1 MRIHKEG
8 YLIILIFGLLIGA
21 LDFGFCLITKSIPI
35 LYIIFIS
42 ISIIFYFF
50 VIRFFRHP
58 IRKINNT
65 DDNKIYCP
73 ADGKIVVIEEITE
86 NEYFKDNRIQVSVFM
101 SPLDIHV
108 NWYSIGGIIK
118 YFKYHPGAHLV
129 AYDPKSSIENEHT
142 TIVIENSQKKEILLK
157 QIAGKVARRIIY
169 YAKKDIKINQGDE
182 LGFIKFGS
190 RVDIILPLNA
200 KILVNLEQKVKGN
213 LTIIAEI

>member
-8 YLIILIFGLLIGA
+8 YLIILIFGLIIGL
-21 LDFGFCLITKSIPI
+21 LDFGFYLITKLIPV
-35 LYIIFIS
+35 LYIIFFS

-58 IRKINNT
+58 KRKIVDINN
-65 DDNKIYCP
+65 NNVYCP
-73 ADGKIVVIEEITE
+73 ADGKIVVIEEINET
-86 NEYFKDNRIQVSVFM
+86 EYFNDKRIQVSVFM
-101 SPLDIHV
+101 SPLNVHV
-108 NWYSIGGIIK
+108 NWYSIGGTIK

-129 AYDPKSSIENEHT
+129 AYDPKSSTENEHT
-142 TIVIENSQKKEILLK
+142 TTVIESPDKKEILLK

-200 KILVNLEQKVKGN
+200 KILVNLEQKVEGN
-213 LTIIAEI
+213 KTIIAEI